1 MNTRTLVSLPDD
13 DKLWLDAE
21 AAARGRPMTHL
32 VQDAVAEY
40 RVRTR
45 SRRGETL
52 DELLGSTAGLFAR
65 RAARPADGAA
75 LQRQLRDEW
84 ADPPAR
90 GPRRARRAPA

>member
-13 DKLWLDAE
+13 DKQWLDAE

-40 RVRTR
+40 RVRSR

-52 DELLGSTAGLFAR
+52 DELLCSTAGLFAR
-65 RAARPADGAA
+65 RAARAVDGATQ
-75 LQRQLRDEW
+75 QRGLRAEW
-84 ADPPAR
+84 DDATAPPA
-90 GPRRARRAPA
+90 RRARRGAS